1 MDGVMGDRIV
11 RVLIADDQPQV
22 CSALRL
28 MLRQDPG
35 TMVVAEASDADQAIL
50 LAATQQPDLVLL
62 DWELRG
68 QRDGSKLAELRAA
81 RPGLKVIALSGRP
94 EARSAALAAGAD
106 MFVSKGDPPEQLLR
120 AVDGCKRFLSG
131 TEFNSWDRMV
141 LKPNLLG

>member
-1 MDGVMGDRIV
+1 MDGGMGDRIV

-35 TMVVAEASDADQAIL
+35 ITVVAEAGDADQAVL

-68 QRDGSKLAELRAA
+68 HRDGSTLPEMRAA
-81 RPGLKVIALSGRP
+81 CPGLKVIALSGRP
-94 EARSAALAAGAD
+94 EARLAALAAGAD
-106 MFVSKGDPPEQLLR
+106 VFVSKGDPPEQLLR
-120 AVDGCKRFLSG
+120 AVDGCKRFLEGIESS
-131 TEFNSWDRMV
+131 SWDCV
-141 LKPNLLG
+141 PL